1 MNKIRPAN
9 MSDNPSK
16 RKVMSIPKD
25 GTHVQCSITGTP
37 LNTAGACDN
46 NKPRLAAVMAPAT
59 EALNKRRWA
68 PLTAVS
74 TLPNTKGKRTTSNS
88 TGTPKNLHGFYGQ
101 YASLLK

>member
-1 MNKIRPAN
+1 M
-9 MSDNPSK
+9 
-16 RKVMSIPKD
+16 
-25 GTHVQCSITGTP
+25 TGTP
-37 LNTAGACDN
+37 LKTDGACDN